1 MIRRILIAIAAAAVL
16 AAGIWA
22 SWKLAPASIL
32 SRIVP
37 APVQKLTQ
45 AAETRGLSGHSI
57 VRSRICD
64 RLAEMEADHV
74 QAVGRADSGVEIKAV
89 VPRGEPLEWII
100 WRLSAVTEGT
110 TYRVTDCVVDEQ
122 ERSFRID
129 YAAAN
134 PRKPAILVTATASQ
148 RFYSRTARLAVLIER
163 FGGAADQTAAACLSF
178 PEPLTFAV
186 TPSQKLASLM
196 AQIAREYK
204 KEVLIQLPM
213 ESAAGPFN
221 DSSGLRIMVHYPEDQ
236 IRKILDKAMRLA
248 PDFAGFCNYAG
259 SRALDDSR
267 VTRILF
273 DEIKKRN
280 ACFIALNPP
289 AGSVAAA
296 VAKNTGCA
304 YGAADGYIGPEL
316 SIAQIGKALEHYAAV
331 AQANG
336 AIIITGQA
344 NARFITALGNKVSF
358 LKQNGIKLVFVSE
371 IVKNPRLKE

>member
-1 MIRRILIAIAAAAVL
+1 V
-16 AAGIWA
+16 
-22 SWKLAPASIL
+22 PASMK
-32 SRIVP
+32 
-37 APVQKLTQ
+37 KLTQ
-45 AAETRGLSGHSI
+45 AADMRGLPGHSI
-57 VRSRICD
+57 VRSRIFD

-74 QAVGRADSGVEIKAV
+74 QAAGRADSGLEIKAQ

-110 TYRVTDCVVDEQ
+110 TYRVADCIVDEQ
-122 ERSFRID
+122 ERSFRIE
-129 YAAAN
+129 YAAEN
-134 PRKPAILVTATASQ
+134 PRKPAIVVTATALQ

-186 TPSQKLASLM
+186 IPSQKLASLM

-213 ESAAGPFN
+213 ESAAGPIK
-221 DSSGLRIMVHYPEDQ
+221 DSSDLRIMVHYPEEQ

-259 SRALDDSR
+259 SRVLDDSR

-280 ACFIALNPP
+280 ACFVALNPP
-289 AGSVAAA
+289 PGSVAAG
-296 VAKNTGCA
+296 VAKSAGCA
-304 YGAADGYIGPEL
+304 FSAADGYIGPEL
-316 SIAQIGKALEHYAAV
+316 SSAQIGKALEHYAAM

-336 AIIITGQA
+336 EAIVTGQA
-344 NARFITALGNKVSF
+344 NAGFITALGNKVSF
-358 LKQNGIKLVFVSE
+358 LKQNGVKLVFVSE